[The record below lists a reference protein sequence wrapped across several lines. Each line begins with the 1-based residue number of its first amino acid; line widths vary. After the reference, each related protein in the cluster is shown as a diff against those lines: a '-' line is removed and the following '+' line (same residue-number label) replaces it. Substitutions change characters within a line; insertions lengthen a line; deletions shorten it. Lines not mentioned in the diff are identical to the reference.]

1 MSHKAGFVNIIGNP
15 NVGKST
21 LMNALVGEKIS
32 IITRKS
38 QTTRHRILGVVSGE
52 DFQIVFSDT
61 PGILNPHYKLQQ
73 CMLNQVEGA
82 LTDADV
88 YLVVTDLGETLK
100 NSEILN
106 KIKHSTTP
114 TIVVINKVD
123 NATQEKV
130 IEIINRWKEILP
142 NAEVVPCSA
151 LHKIG
156 VERVM
161 ELVKEKLPISP
172 AYYDKDML
180 TDKSMRFL
188 VSEIIREKIL
198 LRYEKEIP
206 YSTEVMVEEYLE
218 GENLNKIRAVIFTE
232 REVKKQL
239 LDAEKQVKEACTQS
253 LHLQLENYDLK
264 SKVSTLVKLYEEEI
278 AKKVNILCFIEQKR
292 LTAELNDYLK

>member
-1 MSHKAGFVNIIGNP
+1 MNHKAGFVNIIGNP

-38 QTTRHRILGVVSGE
+38 QTTRHRILGVVSSD

-73 CMLNQVEGA
+73 CMLQQVEGA

-88 YLVVTDLGETLK
+88 YLVVTDLGESLK
-100 NSEILN
+100 NNEILN
-106 KIKHSTTP
+106 KIARSTTP

-161 ELVKEKLPISP
+161 ELVKEKLPFSP

-206 YSTEVMVEEYLE
+206 YSTEVMVEEYIE
-218 GENLNKIRAVIFTE
+218 GENLNRIRAVIFTE
-232 REVKKQL
+232 RESQKRIIIGHGGEQIKKIGIEARKDIEEFTSKKCFLELFVKVKK
-239 LDAEKQVKEACTQS
+239 DWRNSERD
-253 LHLQLENYDLK
+253 LQNFGY
-264 SKVSTLVKLYEEEI
+264 
-278 AKKVNILCFIEQKR
+278 EQK
-292 LTAELNDYLK
+292 K

>member
-232 REVKKQL
+232 RE
-239 LDAEKQVKEACTQS
+239 S
-253 LHLQLENYDLK
+253 
-264 SKVSTLVKLYEEEI
+264 
-278 AKKVNILCFIEQKR
+278 QKR
-292 LTAELNDYLK
+292 IIIVFQKVY

>member
-218 GENLNKIRAVIFTE
+218 GETLNKIRAVIFTE
-232 REVKKQL
+232 RESQKRIIIGQGGNQIKKIGIEARKDIEEFTSKKCFLELFVKVKK
-239 LDAEKQVKEACTQS
+239 DWRNSERD
-253 LHLQLENYDLK
+253 LQNFGYDQ
-264 SKVSTLVKLYEEEI
+264 
-278 AKKVNILCFIEQKR
+278 KK
-292 LTAELNDYLK
+292 

>member
-73 CMLNQVEGA
+73 CMLQQVEGA

-100 NSEILN
+100 NNEILN

-142 NAEVVPCSA
+142 NAEVLPCSA

-218 GENLNKIRAVIFTE
+218 SDNLNRIRAVIFTE
-232 REVKKQL
+232 RESQKRIIIGHGGDQIKKIGIEARKDIEEFTSKKCFLELFVKVKK
-239 LDAEKQVKEACTQS
+239 DWRNSERD
-253 LHLQLENYDLK
+253 LQNFGY
-264 SKVSTLVKLYEEEI
+264 
-278 AKKVNILCFIEQKR
+278 EQK
-292 LTAELNDYLK
+292 K